1 MTPAAAEAG
10 LMGVEGVAALTGWGS
25 MTLLPPPPF
34 CTSLFFTVVRLP
46 TLSTLETPA
55 HTPHFTDGP
64 AAEPC
69 TSVPLAT
76 RVQHGP
82 GALGQALMPAA
93 LVAVAVGV
101 NAPAPE
107 GRGGACG
114 GTWEAHECTTASD
127 LGGILEAKWKLPRLH
142 TEETPYT
149 EWTPLLLRIDMN
161 YDDGELMPSA
171 ALYVKV
177 RS

>member
-114 GTWEAHECTTASD
+114 GTWETHKCTAASD
-127 LGGILEAKWKLPRLH
+127 LGGILEAKQSLPPQGGNLLH
-142 TEETPYT
+142 LQGPHSGGPHSSSALINITYN
-149 EWTPLLLRIDMN
+149 M
-161 YDDGELMPSA
+161 A
-171 ALYVKV
+171 ALHQQPFL
-177 RS
+177 